1 MAKSSS
7 RQPASSDAA
16 PRTGAVG
23 ALLRSTRE
31 RSGQDLRSVADVLRI
46 RYVYL
51 LAIED
56 GRYRDLPGATYAV
69 GFVRAYAEHLGLDG
83 LEIVRRFK
91 DEENHIPSQS
101 DLSFPVP
108 AAEGGIP
115 SGALLAIA
123 LLLAGLIY
131 GAWYWSSSADR
142 PLAELIQDVPERLNG
157 MVKGSPS
164 SSDST
169 PHTTSTTDAQGMRT
183 AEITKTPE
191 PAVLASLPSTP
202 DGKSPEHK
210 TPENQPAP
218 KAEPV
223 TPTPAPVAEPAH
235 APAATPEASK
245 TEPAPA
251 VVPAPLPPT
260 SPVTETQPAPVTPPP
275 TPVAPT
281 PAPAATV
288 TETPVNTSRVELY
301 AQADAWIQIRK
312 GNDLVVSRLFRRGET
327 YPIPDGSNMI
337 LRTGNAGGT
346 VVRLDGETL
355 PPLGKSGEVVS
366 GISLNP
372 DNLVMRSR

>member
-1 MAKSSS
+1 M
-7 RQPASSDAA
+7 
-16 PRTGAVG
+16 
-23 ALLRSTRE
+23 
-31 RSGQDLRSVADVLRI
+31 
-46 RYVYL
+46 
-51 LAIED
+51 
-56 GRYRDLPGATYAV
+56 
-69 GFVRAYAEHLGLDG
+69 RAYAEHLGLDG

-115 SGALLAIA
+115 SSALLAIA

-131 GAWYWSSSADR
+131 GAWYWTSSADR

-157 MVKGSPS
+157 MVKGSS
-164 SSDST
+164 TSGDSI
-169 PHTTSTTDAQGMRT
+169 PHTASTTDAQGMRT
-183 AEITKTPE
+183 AEIAKTPE

-202 DGKSPEHK
+202 DGKTPEHK
-210 TPENQPAP
+210 VPESQPVP

-223 TPTPAPVAEPAH
+223 AQAPATEPAH
-235 APAATPEASK
+235 TPTTTPEIAK

-251 VVPAPLPPT
+251 PVPAAPAMTASPPT
-260 SPVTETQPAPVTPPP
+260 TPPTVPQPAP
-275 TPVAPT
+275 
-281 PAPAATV
+281 PAPAPATPA
-288 TETPVNTSRVELY
+288 TETPVSTSRVELY

-366 GISLNP
+366 GVSLNP

>member
-31 RSGQDLRSVADVLRI
+31 QSGQDLRSVADVLRI

-56 GRYRDLPGATYAV
+56 GRYHDLPGATYAV

-131 GAWYWSSSADR
+131 GAWYWSSTADR

-157 MVKGSPS
+157 MVKGSS
-164 SSDST
+164 TSGDST
-169 PHTTSTTDAQGMRT
+169 PHTASTTDAQGMRT
-183 AEITKTPE
+183 AEIAKTPE

-202 DGKSPEHK
+202 DGKTPEHK
-210 TPENQPAP
+210 APESQQVSQPVP

-223 TPTPAPVAEPAH
+223 APTPAPVAEPAH
-235 APAATPEASK
+235 APTTTPEIAK

-251 VVPAPLPPT
+251 PVPAAPAMTASPPT
-260 SPVTETQPAPVTPPP
+260 TPPTVPQPAP
-275 TPVAPT
+275 
-281 PAPAATV
+281 PAPATTT
-288 TETPVNTSRVELY
+288 TETPVGTSRVELY

-355 PPLGKSGEVVS
+355 PPLGKSGEVISGVS
-366 GISLNP
+366 LTPDSL
-372 DNLVMRSR
+372 LMRSR

>member
-1 MAKSSS
+1 VAKSSS

-56 GRYRDLPGATYAV
+56 GRYHDLPGATYAV

-169 PHTTSTTDAQGMRT
+169 PHTASTTDAQGMRT
-183 AEITKTPE
+183 AEIAKTPE

-210 TPENQPAP
+210 TPESEPAP

-223 TPTPAPVAEPAH
+223 APTPAPVAEPAH

-245 TEPAPA
+245 TEPTPVTPVPAAPA
-251 VVPAPLPPT
+251 TTTTTTAPA
-260 SPVTETQPAPVTPPP
+260 PAPVP
-275 TPVAPT
+275 PVATNVATNVAT
-281 PAPAATV
+281 PATEAPVSAT
-288 TETPVNTSRVELY
+288 RVELY

-366 GISLNP
+366 GVSLNP